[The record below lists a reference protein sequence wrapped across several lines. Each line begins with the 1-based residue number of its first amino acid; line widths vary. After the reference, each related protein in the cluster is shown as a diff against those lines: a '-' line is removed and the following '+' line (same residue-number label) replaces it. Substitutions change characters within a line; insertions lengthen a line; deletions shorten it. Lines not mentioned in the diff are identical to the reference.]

1 MNVDLFDLKR
11 FVKAQDAYDS
21 YDIALKEIKDGRK
34 QSHWMWYIFPQ
45 IAGLGMTATSHKYSI
60 MSLNEAKA
68 YIAHPYLGGNLIN
81 ISKVLLSLDEN
92 DPYKI
97 FGSPDY
103 LKLCSSMTLFAEAAP
118 EEEVFQKVIEKYY
131 GGKKDERTLAIL
143 EELKKRK

>member
-1 MNVDLFDLKR
+1 MEDIYNLQRFIKEQQRDYTTAYVEVSQGKKR
-11 FVKAQDAYDS
+11 
-21 YDIALKEIKDGRK
+21 
-34 QSHWMWYIFPQ
+34 SHWMWYIFPQ
-45 IAGLGMTATSHKYSI
+45 IVGLGMTATSHKYSI
-60 MSLNEAKA
+60 KSIDEAKA
-68 YIAHPYLGGNLIN
+68 YIAHPYLGKNLIN

-131 GGKKDERTLAIL
+131 NGKKDERTLTIL
-143 EELKKRK
+143 KELNK